1 MLTFPPKYDLQQLHA
16 DSVITL
22 LVKGVGYFVLLVKRV
37 GYFVLEVL
45 RVGYIRYYEKI
56 KSGEGILSL
65 SKLSIAN

>member
-22 LVKGVGYFVLLVKRV
+22 LVKAVGYFVLK
-37 GYFVLEVL
+37 VL

-56 KSGEGILSL
+56 KSGEGVLSL